1 MEFIFSLFSEP
12 AIIIGLIAFI
22 GLIALRESLSRI
34 ITGTLKAII
43 GFIILGVG
51 ADAIASSLEVLGPI
65 FQDAFNMQGVIPTNE
80 AVIGLAQDIFGA
92 EMAMIMAFGFII
104 NIILARI
111 TPYKYIFLTGHHVLF
126 MAGLLA
132 AVLSTAGL
140 EGFELVAVGS
150 FLLGATMVLS
160 PAVVQPFYRRV
171 TGDESI
177 AMGHYNALTYG
188 LSAWIG
194 EKFGNEEN
202 STEDVNVPR
211 KLDFFRDNTI
221 TTALIMVLIFTI
233 TFLFADLSLINEI
246 SGGENV
252 FVFAIMQAITFTAG
266 FVIVLQ
272 GVRMMLA
279 EIVPAFRGISQK
291 IVPNAVPAL
300 DVPVIFPYAPNAVII
315 GFLSS
320 LVGGIIMFL
329 ILPFTGLA
337 IIIPGL
343 IPLFFVGAGAGVL
356 TNTSGGLRGVIIGGI
371 INGALLTLLPALAL
385 PVMGELGFANSTFG
399 DADFVLTGIIVGYL
413 ANFFSKIGVYGLVVL
428 LLLFFAVS
436 IIRSQK
442 GNYEMSSKN

>member
-1 MEFIFSLFSEP
+1 
-12 AIIIGLIAFI
+12 
-22 GLIALRESLSRI
+22 
-34 ITGTLKAII
+34 
-43 GFIILGVG
+43 
-51 ADAIASSLEVLGPI
+51 
-65 FQDAFNMQGVIPTNE
+65 
-80 AVIGLAQDIFGA
+80 
-92 EMAMIMAFGFII
+92 
-104 NIILARI
+104 
-111 TPYKYIFLTGHHVLF
+111 
-126 MAGLLA
+126 
-132 AVLSTAGL
+132 
-140 EGFELVAVGS
+140 
-150 FLLGATMVLS
+150 
-160 PAVVQPFYRRV
+160 
-171 TGDESI
+171 
-177 AMGHYNALTYG
+177 
-188 LSAWIG
+188 
-194 EKFGNEEN
+194 
-202 STEDVNVPR
+202 
-211 KLDFFRDNTI
+211 
-221 TTALIMVLIFTI
+221 MVLIFTI
-233 TFLFADLSLINEI
+233 TFLFADLSLIDEI

-399 DADFVLTGIIVGYL
+399 DADFVLTGIVVGYL
-413 ANFFSKIGVYGLVVL
+413 ANFFSKIGVYGLVGL
-428 LLLFFAVS
+428 LLLFFAIS

-442 GNYEMSSKN
+442 GNYEVSSKN